1 MPPGGCCVSF
11 TMFGGR
17 CGAGGMMTFT
27 ELVQAAGSESA
38 ASGARWQDETPAARP
53 DAGWLAAVRLAPG
66 RG

>member
-1 MPPGGCCVSF
+1 
-11 TMFGGR
+11 MFGGR
-17 CGAGGMMTFT
+17 CGARGMMTFT

-38 ASGARWQDETPAARP
+38 ASGARWQDETPAAGP